1 MNEKRETGPVTAT
14 KALREAAVRARDVMR
29 DTGMHPNC
37 ITWRECIT
45 CQCVADLDSAIRAFD
60 GEAAVEP
67 RVGMWFAYKNGDG
80 EWDTDRV
87 TSVRPSW
94 VDCDFRTVPR
104 AGFLDG
110 QRNNTIRILTGP
122 APGKDE

>member
-1 MNEKRETGPVTAT
+1 VSPAAKS
-14 KALREAAVRARDVMR
+14 LREAAATLVLHSQSRDH
-29 DTGMHPNC
+29 G
-37 ITWRECIT
+37 ITAEDVDR
-45 CQCVADLDSAIRAFD
+45 LDSAIRAFD